1 MKWGH
6 FRYICLELIVRKK
19 MVFGKALED
28 RDLKRQLVLVTLTAC
43 DCEEQVEIL
52 SRGNREASFRV

>member
-19 MVFGKALED
+19 MVFGKAQED

-43 DCEEQVEIL
+43 DSEEQVEIL
-52 SRGNREASFRV
+52 SRRNRV